1 MDAPNQHIQD
11 ITTAEF
17 PQAVLQRS
25 REVPVIVDF
34 WAEWCGPCKTLSP
47 LLEKVTAEADG
58 AFDLVKIDVD
68 DNQQLAAD
76 FQVQGIPT
84 VVAFRDGVAVS
95 RFTGALPES
104 SLRTWIEEFM
114 PTALD
119 AKVDAARDA
128 VLSGNAALAEL
139 LFRQVLAE
147 DASHVEAGTGL
158 AASLIAA
165 GDTEEALIVL
175 GRLAPNA
182 EVDRLQAAARL
193 SASRDD
199 NVAELEAR
207 LENDPNDTQTRIDLA
222 RSLAARRE
230 YEPALDHLLTVVRDR
245 GDLRDDARQAMLDI
259 FGVLGS
265 EHPLTATY
273 RRLLANS
280 LF

>member
-1 MDAPNQHIQD
+1 MDAPDRHIQD

-47 LLEKVTAEADG
+47 LLEKVTGEADG

-95 RFTGALPES
+95 RFTGALPEA

-175 GRLAPNA
+175 GRLTPNA

-207 LENDPNDTQTRIDLA
+207 LENDPSDTQTRIDLA

-259 FGVLGS
+259 FGVLGT

-273 RRLLANS
+273 RRLLTNA

>member
-47 LLEKVTAEADG
+47 LLEKVTGEADG

-95 RFTGALPES
+95 RFTGALPEA

-175 GRLAPNA
+175 GRLTPNA

-207 LENDPNDTQTRIDLA
+207 LENDPSDTQTRIDLA

-259 FGVLGS
+259 FGVLGT

-273 RRLLANS
+273 RRLLTNA

>member
-1 MDAPNQHIQD
+1 MDTPNQHIQD

-17 PQAVLQRS
+17 PEAVLQRS

-58 AFDLVKIDVD
+58 AFELVKVDVD
-68 DNQQLAAD
+68 DNQELAAD
-76 FQVQGIPT
+76 FHVQGIPT
-84 VVAFRDGVAVS
+84 IVAFREGVAVS

-104 SLRTWIEEFM
+104 SLRTWIDAFM
-114 PTALD
+114 PTVLD
-119 AKVDAARDA
+119 KKVDEARDA
-128 VLSGNAALAEL
+128 VLSGDTGNAER
-139 LFRQVLAE
+139 LFREVLAD
-147 DASHVEAGTGL
+147 DAAHIEAGTGL
-158 AASLIAA
+158 AASLIAG

-175 GRLAPNA
+175 GRLTPNA
-182 EVDRLQAAARL
+182 EVERLQAAARL

-207 LENDPNDTQTRIDLA
+207 LENDSRDTATRIDLA
-222 RSLAARRE
+222 RGLAARRE
-230 YEPALDHLLTVVRDR
+230 YEPALDHLLTVVRER

-259 FGVLGS
+259 FGVLGA

-273 RRLLANS
+273 RRLLTNA